1 MQEAIPV
8 GHDLHESAEFFDA
21 NDLAAVD
28 LADLDFRRDRFD
40 LLDGPVGGF
49 AIRRE
54 DVDRAVVFDIY
65 LAACGFHDTLDD
77 LALWSDDGADLLGVD
92 VNGGDARRVLGE
104 FGAVGLDRFFHLIED
119 QAARFAGLLE
129 CLLRQLQA
137 QTVQLEIGL
146 EAGDALAGA
155 GDLEIHVAEMIFG
168 AKDVGEHGGLAGL
181 LIHDEA
187 DGDARDGRFH
197 RHASIQQ
204 GEGGTADARHRG
216 RAVRFHDLRG
226 NADGV
231 REIHLVGDHRLD
243 GTLGESAM
251 SYFAATGP
259 TGAAGFA
266 NAERREV
273 VMKDKF
279 LFRWATR
286 PRVHVLRVGF
296 RTERGHDQGLRFAAL
311 ENGGAMGAGQDADF
325 AVQLTKVAGAAAIG
339 ALVVIDDGIAD
350 GVVLNL
356 VERLLEFE
364 GSNLRE
370 LLLES
375 LDQLVF
381 EHVLGRVTG
390 EFARGENRAEDLT
403 ADEIAGSRLDFRAD
417 GVQFH
422 LTLGLADL
430 LREFL
435 NGRDNLLGVRMGE
448 FDRLHHIRLGNLLAS
463 AFDHDQVL
471 LVADVHEVE
480 VAVLALGVRWI
491 DDEFASDAGD
501 AHRGDR
507 AMPRNIGNTQGGGR
521 AVDREHV
528 GIIFGIGAEQDT
540 DDLRVVVKTFG
551 EQRATWAV
559 DHAGGEDF
567 LFGGSSL
574 AFEVAAG
581 EFARRRCFLAVVNG
595 EREKVEFV

>member
-1 MQEAIPV
+1 M
-8 GHDLHESAEFFDA
+8 
-21 NDLAAVD
+21 
-28 LADLDFRRDRFD
+28 
-40 LLDGPVGGF
+40 GP
-49 AIRRE
+49 
-54 DVDRAVVFDIY
+54 
-65 LAACGFHDTLDD
+65 
-77 LALWSDDGADLLGVD
+77 
-92 VNGGDARRVLGE
+92 
-104 FGAVGLDRFFHLIED
+104 
-119 QAARFAGLLE
+119 
-129 CLLRQLQA
+129 
-137 QTVQLEIGL
+137 
-146 EAGDALAGA
+146 
-155 GDLEIHVAEMIFG
+155 
-168 AKDVGEHGGLAGL
+168 
-181 LIHDEA
+181 
-187 DGDARDGRFH
+187 
-197 RHASIQQ
+197 
-204 GEGGTADARHRG
+204 
-216 RAVRFHDLRG
+216 
-226 NADGV
+226 
-231 REIHLVGDHRLD
+231 
-243 GTLGESAM
+243 
-251 SYFAATGP
+251 
-259 TGAAGFA
+259 
-266 NAERREV
+266 
-273 VMKDKF
+273 
-279 LFRWATR
+279 
-286 PRVHVLRVGF
+286 
-296 RTERGHDQGLRFAAL
+296 
-311 ENGGAMGAGQDADF
+311 GQDANF
-325 AVQLTKVAGAAAIG
+325 AVELTKVAGAATIG

-364 GSNLRE
+364 GGDLRE

-403 ADEIAGSRLDFRAD
+403 ADEIAGGRLDFRAD

-435 NGRDNLLGVRMGE
+435 NGRDNFLGVRMGE
-448 FDRLHHIRLGNLLAS
+448 FDGLHHVRFGNLLAS

-480 VAVLALGVRWI
+480 VAVLALRVRWI

-507 AMPRNIGNTQGGGR
+507 AMPGNIGNTQGRGR

-559 DHAGGEDF
+559 DHARGEDF
-567 LFGGSSL
+567 LLGGSSL

-595 EREKVEFV
+595 EREKVEFVSCGIAGDSGDDQDGFAVGNDGGAIGLFGELAGFDDEFFVPDGDAYSVLHSGIRTPGKYRINGMMSARAVLLCKLPSIHQSSNACGANRLSYFLRLSFLMSSL